1 MMWQAW
7 WMWVAAG
14 VAIGVLELLAPG
26 YVFLGFA
33 LGAVATG
40 ALVGLGLLGSLA
52 LALAVFGGLSLVAWA
67 AMRLLLGRR
76 AGNVKIISRDIND
89 N

>member
-1 MMWQAW
+1 MWQAW

-40 ALVGLGLLGSLA
+40 GLVALGWVWSFPVALAAFGALSLA
-52 LALAVFGGLSLVAWA
+52 AWA
-67 AMRLLLGRR
+67 AMRRLLGRR
-76 AGNVKIISRDIND
+76 AGHAKVITRDIND

>member
-67 AMRLLLGRR
+67 AMRFLLGRR